1 MVSPRI
7 ARLIAR
13 FVLAWFAL
21 YLGAAVASP
30 LVHPSD
36 SFELV
41 CSGAGTAKLIK
52 KSDSGDSGTAVH
64 AGSMDCPL
72 CAPGGAPP
80 PSVPA
85 MVVAPTQP
93 LAHVLRPIPAA
104 RIAAITAAPLP
115 ARGPPLVS

>member
-1 MVSPRI
+1 MI
-7 ARLIAR
+7 ARRTAR
-13 FVLAWFAL
+13 LFARLVLAWFVA

-30 LVHPSD
+30 LVHPSA

-41 CSGAGTAKLIK
+41 CSGAGTAKLIQK
-52 KSDSGDSGTAVH
+52 GDSGGIGAS

-85 MVVAPTQP
+85 LAPVHAQP

-104 RIAAITAAPLP
+104 RIAALTAAPLP
-115 ARGPPLVS
+115 ARGPPRVS

>member
-1 MVSPRI
+1 MMAQRT

-13 FVLAWFAL
+13 FVLAWFVS

-30 LVHPSD
+30 VIHPGV

-52 KSDSGDSGTAVH
+52 KTDGAAESSA
-64 AGSMDCPL
+64 ASMDCPL

-85 MVVAPTQP
+85 LAPVPPQP
-93 LAHVLRPIPAA
+93 LAYVLRAIPAA

-115 ARGPPLVS
+115 ARGPPRVS

>member
-1 MVSPRI
+1 MPARHT

-30 LVHPSD
+30 LVHPTM

-52 KSDSGDSGTAVH
+52 KSDLDGQVSSA
-64 AGSMDCPL
+64 SMDCPL

-85 MVVAPTQP
+85 LAPVPPQP
-93 LAHVLRPIPAA
+93 LAYVLRSIPAA

-115 ARGPPLVS
+115 ARGPPRVS

>member
-1 MVSPRI
+1 MIAQRT

-13 FVLAWFAL
+13 FVLAWFAM

-30 LVHPSD
+30 MVHPST

-41 CSGAGTAKLIK
+41 CSGAGTAKLIHK
-52 KSDSGDSGTAVH
+52 TDGG
-64 AGSMDCPL
+64 AGPAAAAMDCPL

-85 MVVAPTQP
+85 LAPVPPQP
-93 LAHVLRPIPAA
+93 LAYVMRAVPAA
-104 RIAAITAAPLP
+104 RIAAITAAPFP
-115 ARGPPLVS
+115 ARGPPRIS

>member
-1 MVSPRI
+1 MIALRT

-13 FVLAWFAL
+13 FVLAWFVL

-30 LVHPSD
+30 LVHPSN

-41 CSGAGTAKLIK
+41 CSGAGTAKLIQK
-52 KSDSGDSGTAVH
+52 TDG
-64 AGSMDCPL
+64 GSTGPGAAAMDCPL

-85 MVVAPTQP
+85 LAPVPPQP
-93 LAHVLRPIPAA
+93 LAYVMRAIPAA
-104 RIAAITAAPLP
+104 RIAAITAAPFP
-115 ARGPPLVS
+115 ARGPPQTS

>member
-1 MVSPRI
+1 MLTQHT

-30 LVHPSD
+30 LVHPSA

-52 KSDSGDSGTAVH
+52 KSDTGSEAHSA
-64 AGSMDCPL
+64 SMDCPL
-72 CAPGGAPP
+72 CAPGSAPP
-80 PSVPA
+80 PLFPTLIAAPA
-85 MVVAPTQP
+85 QP
-93 LAHVLRPIPAA
+93 LAYVLRSIPAA
-104 RIAAITAAPLP
+104 RIAGITAAPLP